1 MNFNALRYE
10 ELTLNAFPVLHTE
23 VYDGWILRFSG
34 GEGYQGNCIS
44 PLYLSTRAYEDKID
58 YCENKFR
65 EKGLPCVFK
74 MTPNVPAAL
83 DQQLAMRQYELED
96 KTYIMECSLTSED
109 NLLSSEEAQALPSGS
124 PTGED
129 GAQENNI
136 LAKTEIR
143 LSREIDDSWLE
154 AFLTLEGMDKDIC
167 PETARTMLNAIR
179 KPVYCA
185 ALYENETS
193 HGSNADCG
201 RIVGCGLG
209 VVEDNKIGIYDIR
222 VESSFRQNGI
232 GARICRAIMEE
243 GKKEGAQK
251 AFLHVSASNRPA
263 VRLYQGLGF
272 EEAYTYWYRVHTV

>member
-109 NLLSSEEAQALPSGS
+109 SLSSEEAQVLPSGS

-143 LSREIDDSWLE
+143 LSREIDDNWLE

-167 PETARTMLNAIR
+167 PETARAMLNAIR

-185 ALYENETS
+185 ALYENEIS

-251 AFLHVSASNRPA
+251 AFLHVSATNRPA

>member
-1 MNFNALRYE
+1 MNFNALHYE

-109 NLLSSEEAQALPSGS
+109 SLSSEEAQVLSSGS

-143 LSREIDDSWLE
+143 LSHEIDDNWLE

-167 PETARTMLNAIR
+167 PETARAMLNAIR

-185 ALYENETS
+185 ALYENEIS

-251 AFLHVSASNRPA
+251 AFLHVSATNRPA

>member
-109 NLLSSEEAQALPSGS
+109 SLSSEEAQVLSSGS

-143 LSREIDDSWLE
+143 LSHEIDDNWLE

-167 PETARTMLNAIR
+167 PETARAMLNAIR

-185 ALYENETS
+185 ALYENEIS

-232 GARICRAIMEE
+232 GARICRAIMDE

-251 AFLHVSASNRPA
+251 AFLHVSATNRPA

>member
-1 MNFNALRYE
+1 MNINALRYE

-109 NLLSSEEAQALPSGS
+109 SLSSEEAQVLSSGS

-143 LSREIDDSWLE
+143 LSHEIDDNWLE

-167 PETARTMLNAIR
+167 PETARAMLNAIR

-185 ALYENETS
+185 ALYENEIS

-251 AFLHVSASNRPA
+251 AFLHVSATNRPA

>member
-109 NLLSSEEAQALPSGS
+109 SLSSEEAQVLPSGS

-143 LSREIDDSWLE
+143 LSHEIDDNWLE

-167 PETARTMLNAIR
+167 PETARAMLNAIR

-185 ALYENETS
+185 ALYENEIS

>member
-109 NLLSSEEAQALPSGS
+109 SLSSEEAQVLSSGS

-143 LSREIDDSWLE
+143 LSHEIDDNWLE

-167 PETARTMLNAIR
+167 PETARAMLNAIR

-251 AFLHVSASNRPA
+251 AFLHVSATNRPA

>member
-109 NLLSSEEAQALPSGS
+109 SLSSEEAQVLPSGS

-143 LSREIDDSWLE
+143 LSREIDDNWLE

-167 PETARTMLNAIR
+167 PETARAMLNAIR

-185 ALYENETS
+185 ALYENEIS

-222 VESSFRQNGI
+222 VESSFRQNWI

>member
-109 NLLSSEEAQALPSGS
+109 SLSSEEAQVLPSAS

-143 LSREIDDSWLE
+143 LSREIDDNWLE

-167 PETARTMLNAIR
+167 PETARAMLNAIR

-193 HGSNADCG
+193 HGSKADCG

-222 VESSFRQNGI
+222 VDSSFRQNGI

>member
-109 NLLSSEEAQALPSGS
+109 SLSSEEAQVLSSGS

-143 LSREIDDSWLE
+143 LSHEIDDNWLE

-167 PETARTMLNAIR
+167 PETARAMLNAIR

-185 ALYENETS
+185 ALYENEIS

>member
-1 MNFNALRYE
+1 
-10 ELTLNAFPVLHTE
+10 
-23 VYDGWILRFSG
+23 
-34 GEGYQGNCIS
+34 
-44 PLYLSTRAYEDKID
+44 
-58 YCENKFR
+58 
-65 EKGLPCVFK
+65 

-109 NLLSSEEAQALPSGS
+109 SLSSEEAQALPSGS

-129 GAQENNI
+129 DAQENNI
-136 LAKTEIR
+136 PVKTEIR
-143 LSREIDDSWLE
+143 LSREIDDNWLE

-185 ALYENETS
+185 ALYENEIS
-193 HGSNADCG
+193 HGSKADCG

-232 GARICRAIMEE
+232 GARICRAIMDE

>member
-109 NLLSSEEAQALPSGS
+109 SLSSEEAQVLSSGS

-167 PETARTMLNAIR
+167 PETARAMLNAIR

-185 ALYENETS
+185 ALYENEIS

>member
-1 MNFNALRYE
+1 
-10 ELTLNAFPVLHTE
+10 
-23 VYDGWILRFSG
+23 
-34 GEGYQGNCIS
+34 
-44 PLYLSTRAYEDKID
+44 
-58 YCENKFR
+58 
-65 EKGLPCVFK
+65 

-109 NLLSSEEAQALPSGS
+109 SLSSEEAQVLPSGS

-143 LSREIDDSWLE
+143 LSREIDDNWLE

-167 PETARTMLNAIR
+167 PETARAMLNAIR

-185 ALYENETS
+185 ALYENEIS

>member
-109 NLLSSEEAQALPSGS
+109 SLSSEEAQVLSSGS

-143 LSREIDDSWLE
+143 LSHEIDDNWLE

-185 ALYENETS
+185 ALYENEIS

-251 AFLHVSASNRPA
+251 AFLHVSATNRPA

>member
-109 NLLSSEEAQALPSGS
+109 SLSSEEAQVLSSGS

-143 LSREIDDSWLE
+143 LSHEIDDNWLE

-167 PETARTMLNAIR
+167 PETARAMLNAIR

>member
-129 GAQENNI
+129 DAQENNI
-136 LAKTEIR
+136 PVKTEIR
-143 LSREIDDSWLE
+143 LSREIDDKWLE

-167 PETARTMLNAIR
+167 PETARAMLNAIR

>member
-109 NLLSSEEAQALPSGS
+109 SLSSEEAQVLSSGS

-143 LSREIDDSWLE
+143 LSHEIDDNWLE

-167 PETARTMLNAIR
+167 PETARAMLNAIR

-185 ALYENETS
+185 ALYEHEIS

-251 AFLHVSASNRPA
+251 AFLHVSATNRPA

>member
-58 YCENKFR
+58 YCEDKFR

-109 NLLSSEEAQALPSGS
+109 SLSSEEAQVLSSGS

-143 LSREIDDSWLE
+143 LSHEIDDNWLE

-167 PETARTMLNAIR
+167 PETARAMLNAIR

-185 ALYENETS
+185 ALYENEIS

-251 AFLHVSASNRPA
+251 AFLHVSATNRPA

>member
-109 NLLSSEEAQALPSGS
+109 SLSSEEAQVLPSGS

-143 LSREIDDSWLE
+143 LSREIDDNWLE

-167 PETARTMLNAIR
+167 PETARAMLNAIR

-185 ALYENETS
+185 ALYENEIS

>member
-109 NLLSSEEAQALPSGS
+109 SLSSEEAQVLPSAS

-143 LSREIDDSWLE
+143 LSREIDDNWLE

-167 PETARTMLNAIR
+167 PETARAMLNAIR

-193 HGSNADCG
+193 HGSKADCG

-222 VESSFRQNGI
+222 VDSSFRQNGI

-251 AFLHVSASNRPA
+251 AFLHVSATNRPA

>member
-109 NLLSSEEAQALPSGS
+109 SLSSEEVQVLPSAS

-136 LAKTEIR
+136 LAKTKIR
-143 LSREIDDSWLE
+143 LSREIDDNWLE

-167 PETARTMLNAIR
+167 PETARAMLNAIR

-193 HGSNADCG
+193 HGSNTDCG

>member
-109 NLLSSEEAQALPSGS
+109 SLSSEEAQVLPSGS

-143 LSREIDDSWLE
+143 LSREIDDNWLE

-167 PETARTMLNAIR
+167 PETARAMLNAIR

-185 ALYENETS
+185 ALYENEIS

-201 RIVGCGLG
+201 RIVGCCLG

>member
-109 NLLSSEEAQALPSGS
+109 SLSSEEAQVLPSAS

-167 PETARTMLNAIR
+167 LETARAMLNAIR

-193 HGSNADCG
+193 HGSKADCG

-232 GARICRAIMEE
+232 GARI
-243 GKKEGAQK
+243 
-251 AFLHVSASNRPA
+251 
-263 VRLYQGLGF
+263 
-272 EEAYTYWYRVHTV
+272 

>member
-1 MNFNALRYE
+1 MNFNALHYE

-109 NLLSSEEAQALPSGS
+109 SLSSEEAQVLSSGS

-143 LSREIDDSWLE
+143 LSHEIDDNWLE

-167 PETARTMLNAIR
+167 PETARAMLNAIR

-185 ALYENETS
+185 ALYENEVS

-251 AFLHVSASNRPA
+251 AFLHVSATNRPA

>member
-10 ELTLNAFPVLHTE
+10 ELALNAFPVLHTE

-44 PLYLSTRAYEDKID
+44 PLYLSTRSYEDKID

-83 DQQLAMRQYELED
+83 DQQLAMREYELED
-96 KTYIMECSLTSED
+96 KTYIMECR
-109 NLLSSEEAQALPSGS
+109 LSSEEEQSLPAESN
-124 PTGED
+124 TAEEELR
-129 GAQENNI
+129 ENSI

-143 LSREIDDSWLE
+143 LSREIDDNWLE
-154 AFLTLEGMDKDIC
+154 AFLSLEGMDKDIC
-167 PETARTMLNAIR
+167 PETARAMLNAIR

-185 ALYENETS
+185 ALYENETP
-193 HGSNADCG
+193 HGSKVSFG

-222 VESSFRQNGI
+222 VDSSFRQNGI

-243 GKKEGAQK
+243 GKREGAQK

-263 VRLYQGLGF
+263 VRLYQSLGF

>member
-109 NLLSSEEAQALPSGS
+109 SLSSEEAQALPSGS

-129 GAQENNI
+129 DAQENNI
-136 LAKTEIR
+136 PVKTEIR
-143 LSREIDDSWLE
+143 LSREIDDNWLE

-185 ALYENETS
+185 ALYENEIS
-193 HGSNADCG
+193 HGSKADCG

-222 VESSFRQNGI
+222 VES
-232 GARICRAIMEE
+232 RAIIIPCSAPVPERNRTSTADRAVNLKTGSNITVMI
-243 GKKEGAQK
+243 K
-251 AFLHVSASNRPA
+251 AITTGRKIREIRYPFLP
-263 VRLYQGLGF
+263 
-272 EEAYTYWYRVHTV
+272 RVVINK

>member
-109 NLLSSEEAQALPSGS
+109 SLSSEEAQVLSSGS

-143 LSREIDDSWLE
+143 LSHEIDDNWLE

-167 PETARTMLNAIR
+167 PETARAMLNAIR

-185 ALYENETS
+185 ALYENEIS

-209 VVEDNKIGIYDIR
+209 VVEDNKIGIYDIC

-251 AFLHVSASNRPA
+251 AFLHVSATNRPA

>member
-109 NLLSSEEAQALPSGS
+109 SLSSEEAQVLPSGS

-143 LSREIDDSWLE
+143 LSREIDDNWLE

-167 PETARTMLNAIR
+167 PETARAMLNAIR

-185 ALYENETS
+185 ALYENEIS

-222 VESSFRQNGI
+222 GI

>member
-109 NLLSSEEAQALPSGS
+109 SLSSEEAQVLSSGS

-143 LSREIDDSWLE
+143 LSHEIDDNWLE

-167 PETARTMLNAIR
+167 PETARAMLNAIR

-185 ALYENETS
+185 ALYENEIS

-251 AFLHVSASNRPA
+251 AFLHVSATNRPE
-263 VRLYQGLGF
+263 VRLYQGLRF

>member
-1 MNFNALRYE
+1 
-10 ELTLNAFPVLHTE
+10 
-23 VYDGWILRFSG
+23 
-34 GEGYQGNCIS
+34 
-44 PLYLSTRAYEDKID
+44 
-58 YCENKFR
+58 
-65 EKGLPCVFK
+65 

-109 NLLSSEEAQALPSGS
+109 SLSSEEAQVLPSAS

-167 PETARTMLNAIR
+167 LETARAMLNAIR

-193 HGSNADCG
+193 HGSKADCG

-232 GARICRAIMEE
+232 GARIDVYKRQVVGE
-243 GKKEGAQK
+243 GKRKKVIVYKYKRKSGYHKKNGHRQ
-251 AFLHVSASNRPA
+251 P
-263 VRLYQGLGF
+263 
-272 EEAYTYWYRVHTV
+272 YTQVKIEKINA

>member
-1 MNFNALRYE
+1 MY
-10 ELTLNAFPVLHTE
+10 
-23 VYDGWILRFSG
+23 
-34 GEGYQGNCIS
+34 
-44 PLYLSTRAYEDKID
+44 K
-58 YCENKFR
+58 
-65 EKGLPCVFK
+65 
-74 MTPNVPAAL
+74 
-83 DQQLAMRQYELED
+83 RQ
-96 KTYIMECSLTSED
+96 
-109 NLLSSEEAQALPSGS
+109 EEAQALPSGS

-129 GAQENNI
+129 DAQENNI
-136 LAKTEIR
+136 PVKTEIR
-143 LSREIDDSWLE
+143 LSREIDDNWLE

-167 PETARTMLNAIR
+167 PETARAMLNAIR

>member
-109 NLLSSEEAQALPSGS
+109 SLSSEEAQVLPSGS

-143 LSREIDDSWLE
+143 LSREIDDNWLE

-167 PETARTMLNAIR
+167 PETARAMLNAIR

-193 HGSNADCG
+193 HGSKADCG

>member
-1 MNFNALRYE
+1 MNFNALHYE

-109 NLLSSEEAQALPSGS
+109 SLSSEEAQVLSSGS

-143 LSREIDDSWLE
+143 LSHEIDDNWLE

-167 PETARTMLNAIR
+167 PETARAMLNAIR

-251 AFLHVSASNRPA
+251 AFLHVSATNRPA

>member
-96 KTYIMECSLTSED
+96 KTYIMECSLTSVD
-109 NLLSSEEAQALPSGS
+109 SVSSEEAQVLPSGS

-143 LSREIDDSWLE
+143 LSREIDDNWLE

-167 PETARTMLNAIR
+167 PETARAMLNAIR

-185 ALYENETS
+185 ALYENEIS

>member
-109 NLLSSEEAQALPSGS
+109 SLSSEEAQVLPSAS

-167 PETARTMLNAIR
+167 PETARAMLNAIR

-222 VESSFRQNGI
+222 VDSSFRQNGI

-251 AFLHVSASNRPA
+251 AFLHVSATNRPA

>member
-65 EKGLPCVFK
+65 EIGLPCVFK
-74 MTPNVPAAL
+74 LTPNVPAAL

-109 NLLSSEEAQALPSGS
+109 SLSSEEAQVLSSGS

-143 LSREIDDSWLE
+143 LSHEIDDNWLE

-167 PETARTMLNAIR
+167 PETARAMLNAIR

-185 ALYENETS
+185 ALYENEIS

-251 AFLHVSASNRPA
+251 AFLHVSATNRPA

>member
-109 NLLSSEEAQALPSGS
+109 SLSSEETQVLSSAS

-143 LSREIDDSWLE
+143 LSREIDDNWLE

-167 PETARTMLNAIR
+167 PETARAMLNAIR

-193 HGSNADCG
+193 HGSKADCG